1 MTLAEGTSNNPTG
14 ALQTDPSH
22 TDPRWGQQVRR
33 SAAVFSPLI
42 WLLGQGGKM
51 ALILEGSRLEL
62 SSGVP
67 AGCGF
72 ILCF

>member
-1 MTLAEGTSNNPTG
+1 MILAEGTSDNPMG
-14 ALQTDPSH
+14 ALQIDPSH
-22 TDPRWGQQVRR
+22 TDPQRGQQVGK
-33 SAAVFSPLI
+33 SAAVFSPLV
-42 WLLGQGGKM
+42 WLLGQGGRM

-72 ILCF
+72 VLCF

>member
-1 MTLAEGTSNNPTG
+1 MILAEGTSDNPVG
-14 ALQTDPSH
+14 ALQTDPRP
-22 TDPRWGQQVRR
+22 TDPKSGQQVGR
-33 SAAVFSPLI
+33 SAAVFSPLV
-42 WLLGQGGKM
+42 WLLGQGRRM

-72 ILCF
+72 VLCF